1 MTVPALPPAAAR
13 ARAARAGRAPR
24 GAAPTPVHPTPVDAA
39 PGDAAHVRAA
49 LAAAERSAVGLPD
62 GALVDRAPVGEPPD
76 AVACGGEYACPVD
89 VTLSVIG
96 GKWKLLIYH
105 QLVLGVTRFGQFRR
119 AIPRITQTMLTQQ
132 LRELERDGI
141 VTRTIYAEI
150 PPRVEYALTDFGR
163 TLESVIRVM
172 CDWGVQY
179 QGRVLAQKR
188 AARPPA
194 AHDG

>member
-1 MTVPALPPAAAR
+1 MDAAAVAAAAAR
-13 ARAARAGRAPR
+13 A
-24 GAAPTPVHPTPVDAA
+24 
-39 PGDAAHVRAA
+39 
-49 LAAAERSAVGLPD
+49 ELPD
-62 GALVDRAPVGEPPD
+62 VELPD
-76 AVACGGEYACPVD
+76 VELPESFDCDGEYTCPVD

-172 CDWGVQY
+172 CNWGMQY

-188 AARPPA
+188 AARPA
-194 AHDG
+194 AGAAAGPVTPDR